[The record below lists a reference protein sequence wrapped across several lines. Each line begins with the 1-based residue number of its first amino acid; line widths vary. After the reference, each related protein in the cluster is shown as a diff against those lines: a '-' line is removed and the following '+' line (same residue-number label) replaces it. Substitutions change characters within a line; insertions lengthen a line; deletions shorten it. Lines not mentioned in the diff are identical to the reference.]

1 LTIHLSRRAAVAFL
15 GATAL
20 SVTAVGRAVATG
32 GSAADAA
39 FDKISAKWLEDSL
52 RLSPVGATATGD
64 HRFDGD
70 LDDLSAAGRA
80 ARLKPSKETL
90 AALTVLDRSKL
101 SRANQVDAA
110 LLLNEVKRAIWEDE
124 VFQNWAWDP
133 RVYSE
138 IYSNAVYGLVS
149 REFAPLPAR
158 MASATARIEKLP
170 KLFADMRAGLVV
182 ARVPEIHA
190 KTASKQLPGVLSV
203 VDEMVMPNASALD
216 AAGQARLTAAV
227 DGLKKSVA
235 EHQAWLDGTLVPG
248 AKGDFRIGA
257 KLFDEKL
264 VFTLNSPMTR
274 QEIRAR
280 AEAAVK
286 ETRGAMYAVSLKAL
300 AQGGKPVATPNVITP
315 DHEQEVIE
323 AALELAYAQ
332 KPPADKVVET
342 CTAALKRATDFVRE
356 KNLVTLPDAPVAVET
371 MPVFSQGVAVAYCN
385 SPGPLDKG
393 LKTYVDV
400 SPIPKDWTKE
410 QADSFLREYNDYG
423 IQDVAVHEAMPGHYL
438 QLWHANR
445 YPSVVRAV
453 LGSGSFIEGWAVYAE
468 RMMVQEGFRKDEPLN
483 ALCML
488 KVRLRTITNA
498 ILDQAVH
505 VDGISQAD
513 AMTLM
518 TKTAFQQEREAA
530 GKWVRAQLSSTQLS
544 TYFVGVSEH
553 DALRA
558 DAEKRAGFAL
568 KTYHDQVLSY
578 GSPPVRYVRALMFDE
593 AI

>member
-1 LTIHLSRRAAVAFL
+1 LTIQVSRRAAVALL

-20 SVTAVGRAVATG
+20 SATVVARATAAAAE
-32 GSAADAA
+32 SASDAA
-39 FDKISAKWLEDSL
+39 FGKVSAKWLEDSL
-52 RLSPVGATATGD
+52 RLSPVGATQTGD

-70 LDDLSAAGRA
+70 LDDVGAAGRA
-80 ARLKPSKETL
+80 ARLKASKETL
-90 AALTVLDRSKL
+90 AALTMLDRSKL

-110 LLLNEVKRAIWEDE
+110 LLLNEVKRAIWEEE
-124 VFQNWAWDP
+124 VLQNWAWDP
-133 RVYSE
+133 RAYSE
-138 IYSNAVYGLVS
+138 VYSNAVYGLMS

-170 KLFADMRAGLVV
+170 KVFADMRANLVV

-203 VDEMVMPNASALD
+203 VDEMVTPNAAALD
-216 AAGQARLTAAV
+216 AAGKARLTAAV
-227 DGLKKSVA
+227 DGLKKAVA
-235 EHQAWLDGTLVPG
+235 AHQAWIDGTLVPG

-264 VFTLNSPMTR
+264 AFTLNSPMTR
-274 QEIRAR
+274 QEIREK
-280 AEAAVK
+280 AEFAVQ
-286 ETRGAMYAVSLKAL
+286 ETRGAMYLMSLKAL
-300 AQGGKPVATPNVITP
+300 GRVIEKPGIVTPAQQ
-315 DHEQEVIE
+315 QETIE

-332 KPPADKVVET
+332 KPPADKVVES
-342 CTAALKRATDFVRE
+342 CTEALSRATDFVRS
-356 KNLVTLPDAPVAVET
+356 KDLVTLPDAPVAVET

-410 QADSFLREYNDYG
+410 QADSFLREYNLFG

-438 QLWHANR
+438 QLWHSNR

-453 LGSGSFIEGWAVYAE
+453 LGSGSFIEGWAVYSE
-468 RMMVQEGFRKDEPLN
+468 KMMVDEGFRKDEPLN

-558 DAEKRAGFAL
+558 EAEKRPGFNL
-568 KTYHDQVLSY
+568 KAYHDQVLSY
-578 GSPPVRYVRALMFDE
+578 GSPPARYVRALMFD
-593 AI
+593 API